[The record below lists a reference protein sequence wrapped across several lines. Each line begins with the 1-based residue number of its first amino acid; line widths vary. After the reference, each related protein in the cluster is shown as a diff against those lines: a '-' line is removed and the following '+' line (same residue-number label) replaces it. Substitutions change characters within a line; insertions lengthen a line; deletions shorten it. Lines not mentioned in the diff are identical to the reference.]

1 MITADVYRESFK
13 KSRKTL
19 AKRINAFKDDQF
31 SDNVHDLRTASRR
44 LLACFRLLPKSFRKR
59 KMIKRYS
66 EGLEELI
73 KRNATIRD
81 IDIILSKI
89 SSRSD
94 ATAYEQL
101 VRQLS
106 EQRTDRLRS
115 SLRVVESVM
124 DLARPSINQEDLSD
138 DILQIRFEK
147 VNRKLESKI
156 KERLPIV
163 LGDPAKKRD
172 LHRLRE
178 DSRRLRYV
186 LDLAGTPDSAEP
198 MALLR
203 SWQDILGLIHDSD
216 IMIDYL
222 QGEKMSPEIQ
232 DLFRDEVAERNRNYE
247 KFASMAT
254 TKLALRLSERHS

>member
-1 MITADVYRESFK
+1 MITVDYYRKSFK

-19 AKRINAFKDDQF
+19 AKRINAFKDDQ
-31 SDNVHDLRTASRR
+31 SADNVHDLRTASRR
-44 LLACFRLLPKSFRKR
+44 LLACFRLLPRSFRKQKR
-59 KMIKRYS
+59 IKRYS
-66 EGLEELI
+66 EELEELI
-73 KRNATIRD
+73 RRNATVRD

-89 SSRSD
+89 SARNGG
-94 ATAYEQL
+94 TNYEQL

-106 EQRTDRLRS
+106 EQRRDRLRS
-115 SLRVVESVM
+115 SLRLVGSVGK
-124 DLARPSINQEDLSD
+124 LTRPSINAEDLSD
-138 DILQIRFEK
+138 EILQRRFEK
-147 VNRKLESKI
+147 VNRKLELQI

-163 LGDPAKKRD
+163 LSDPAKKRD

-178 DSRRLRYV
+178 DSRQLRYV
-186 LDLAGTPDSAEP
+186 LDLAGIPDNAEP
-198 MALLR
+198 TALLR
-203 SWQDILGLIHDSD
+203 SWQDVLGFIHDSD

-232 DLFRDEVAERNRNYE
+232 DLFRDEVAERNLNYE

>member
-1 MITADVYRESFK
+1 
-13 KSRKTL
+13 
-19 AKRINAFKDDQF
+19 
-31 SDNVHDLRTASRR
+31 
-44 LLACFRLLPKSFRKR
+44 
-59 KMIKRYS
+59 MIKRYS
-66 EGLEELI
+66 EGLEDLI
-73 KRNATIRD
+73 KRNATVRD

-94 ATAYEQL
+94 ATVYEQL
-101 VRQLS
+101 VRLLS
-106 EQRTDRLRS
+106 EQRTGRLRS
-115 SLRVVESVM
+115 SLRLVESVM
-124 DLARPSINQEDLSD
+124 DLPRPSINQEDLSD

-147 VNRKLESKI
+147 VNRRLESKI

-178 DSRRLRYV
+178 DSRQLRYV

>member
-1 MITADVYRESFK
+1 MITVDVYRENFK
-13 KSRKTL
+13 NSRKTL
-19 AKRINAFKDDQF
+19 AKRINAFANDQ
-31 SDNVHDLRTASRR
+31 SPDNVHDLRTASRR
-44 LLACFRLLPKSFRKR
+44 LLACFSLLPKSLRKR
-59 KMIKRYS
+59 KLMKGYS

-73 KRNATIRD
+73 RRNATVRD

-89 SSRSD
+89 SGRSD
-94 ATAYEQL
+94 ATIFGQL
-101 VRQLS
+101 ARQLS
-106 EQRTDRLRS
+106 ERRKDRLRS
-115 SLRVVESVM
+115 SLRLVGSVRE
-124 DLARPSINQEDLSD
+124 LARPSINPDDLSD
-138 DILQIRFEK
+138 DLLQRRLEK
-147 VNRKLESKI
+147 VNRKLETKI

-163 LGDPAKKRD
+163 LGDPAKKRE

-178 DSRRLRYV
+178 DSRRLRYI
-186 LDLAGTPDSAEP
+186 LDLAGTPVSAEP

-232 DLFRDEVAERNRNYE
+232 DLFRDEVAERNQNYE

-254 TKLALRLSERHS
+254 TKLALKLSERHF

>member
-1 MITADVYRESFK
+1 
-13 KSRKTL
+13 
-19 AKRINAFKDDQF
+19 
-31 SDNVHDLRTASRR
+31 
-44 LLACFRLLPKSFRKR
+44 
-59 KMIKRYS
+59 MIKRYS

-94 ATAYEQL
+94 ATTYEQL

>member
-1 MITADVYRESFK
+1 MITADVYRENFK

-19 AKRINAFKDDQF
+19 TKRINAFRNEQ
-31 SDNVHDLRTASRR
+31 SPDNVHDLRTASRR
-44 LLACFRLLPKSFRKR
+44 LLACFRLLPKSARKGKLIR
-59 KMIKRYS
+59 MYMD
-66 EGLEELI
+66 GLEELI
-73 KRNATIRD
+73 KRNATVRD

-89 SSRSD
+89 SARSD
-94 ATAYEQL
+94 ATTYEQL
-101 VRQLS
+101 IKKLS
-106 EQRTDRLRS
+106 DQRRERLSS
-115 SLRVVESVM
+115 SLRLAGSVRK
-124 DLARPSINQEDLSD
+124 LTRPSINAEDLSD
-138 DILQIRFEK
+138 DILQRRFEK

-178 DSRRLRYV
+178 YSRQLRYV
-186 LDLAGTPDSAEP
+186 LDFAETPDSAEP

-232 DLFRDEVAERNRNYE
+232 DLFRAEVAERNRNYD

-254 TKLALRLSERHS
+254 TRLALRLSEGHS